1 MRYFREDFW
10 WPPTVVDR
18 NPEMH
23 YAYWPGQGYACPCG
37 VPVRVLQPFFEQRN
51 EMVYYTPVWRFQH
64 GDNPEAVREFPAG
77 ELTLEMERDMQAWVD
92 EIHAYDVM
100 REAS

>member
-1 MRYFREDFW
+1 
-10 WPPTVVDR
+10 
-18 NPEMH
+18 
-23 YAYWPGQGYACPCG
+23 
-37 VPVRVLQPFFEQRN
+37 
-51 EMVYYTPVWRFQH
+51 MVYYTPVWRFQH